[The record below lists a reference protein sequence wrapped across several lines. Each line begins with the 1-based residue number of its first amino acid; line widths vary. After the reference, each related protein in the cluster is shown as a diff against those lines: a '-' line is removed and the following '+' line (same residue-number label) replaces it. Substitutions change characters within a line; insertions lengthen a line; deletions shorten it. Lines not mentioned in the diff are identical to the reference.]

1 MEMWAVGWGVGS
13 SLVVHCG
20 GKGSLKRE
28 EVQASSL
35 NTSLKGLAQTKVL
48 QCYERSQ
55 KVKEELKMR
64 GMKEEGIHSNA
75 ANAV

>member
-1 MEMWAVGWGVGS
+1 MGWGVGN
-13 SLVVHCG
+13 SLGVFCG

-48 QCYERSQ
+48 QCYESQ
-55 KVKEELKMR
+55 KVKEEELKMR
-64 GMKEEGIHSNA
+64 SMKEEGIHSNT